1 MDKSDY
7 VSRMQKL
14 DAQCRYL
21 EEQAAEEYK
30 TQGKHTKQ
38 ECVYLQ
44 QAASKRQEMS
54 SISTGEM
61 MEYQI
66 SKKNE
71 LDKRIREIIQLI
83 DPELYSRYVDRKQGR
98 PAPAGKKSPT
108 PKEADKQAVQKDD
121 TIDTS
126 TWFQKAPEHSFD
138 DVSGMEEFKK
148 KLRECV
154 LDSGIGKLKDYLGV
168 KRLHSYFFF
177 GPPGCGKTFIIE
189 AYAHELMKSDYKYL
203 KLCGADILSRFVG
216 DGEKV
221 VKRLFEEARDNAPCI
236 VFVDEIDGVCKDRNL
251 PNLPEYSRTLTTSF
265 LEGYN
270 SIIETTLKSEENQDP
285 KPIIF
290 IGATN
295 YPGLVDNAMMDRVEL
310 LRVPLPDTEAR
321 EKAFERNFEGKIQ
334 FSDEHAFHSMAEATE
349 KYNYRDID
357 RLTGEIKNLVI
368 KDIMKLYQDEGK
380 AIEAL
385 QSGEYKA
392 SPEILN
398 AACQNCLP
406 SPKDQIISSLD
417 AWEKKYRSGL
427 EEE

>member
-21 EEQAAEEYK
+21 EEQAAEEYR
-30 TQGKHTKQ
+30 THGKHTKQ

-54 SISTGEM
+54 SISTDEM

-71 LDKRIREIIQLI
+71 LDKKIREIIQQI
-83 DPELYSRYVDRKQGR
+83 DPELYSRYMDRKQGR
-98 PAPAGKKSPT
+98 PAPAGKSQA
-108 PKEADKQAVQKDD
+108 PKEADKQAAQKGDE
-121 TIDTS
+121 IDTS
-126 TWFQKAPEHSFD
+126 SWFQKAPEHSFD

-154 LDSGIGKLKDYLGV
+154 MDSGIGKLKDYLGV
-168 KRLHSYFFF
+168 KKLHSYFFF

-251 PNLPEYSRTLTTSF
+251 PNLPEYSRTLTTAF

-270 SIIETTLKSEENQDP
+270 SIIETTLKSEENQEP

-321 EKAFERNFEGKIQ
+321 EKAFERNFGGKIQ
-334 FSDEHAFHSMAEATE
+334 FSDENAFRHMAETTE

-368 KDIMKLYQDEGK
+368 KDIMKRCQDEEK

-385 QSGEYKA
+385 RSGEYKA
-392 SPEILN
+392 STEILD
-398 AACQNCLP
+398 AARQNCLP

-427 EEE
+427 EDE